1 MNAILKTKITNDRR
15 RNERG
20 AALISTLLISML
32 LMIVGGALILA
43 TSMSAVLAVDSTAEL
58 QAYYS
63 AEAGVNATLN
73 VLRGNVQS
81 NPANTAATFRNT
93 ADNPTLGLWM
103 DYNTTINGTSAVSL
117 SNNPVL
123 GYSVN
128 VTDPDSVISP
138 KVPTRLLVDVTG
150 YGPKGA
156 VKRMEMMVDR
166 YIFDYS
172 AMATIL
178 IRSNDDNST
187 VMSTFAIGSSNAK
200 DYWGTDQSDPSKAIP
215 VIGVTHTND
224 FNLATAAVAGA
235 HPGTVV
241 GSQQVKQF
249 AVSQLPAFLQTAD
262 NARAFLTSMK
272 TVAQSEGRYFG
283 ASSGTF
289 GTSANPLFTF
299 VDGNCILDGG
309 AGLLIVTGNLTLNGG
324 VDFNGLVLVLGAGY
338 LDRSGGGSGDI
349 LGAFAVA
356 KFARTWP
363 IGQNGLPH
371 PFLSPFYDTS
381 GGGTGL
387 IAFDSNEIDAGAQP
401 CASPGTGNSR
411 TLGDGISRV

>member
-1 MNAILKTKITNDRR
+1 MNPILKTKISNDRR
-15 RNERG
+15 LNEHG
-20 AALISTLLISML
+20 AALISTLLISTL
-32 LMIVGGALILA
+32 LMIAGGALILA

-63 AEAGVNATLN
+63 AEAGVNASLN

-103 DYNTTINGTSAVSL
+103 NYDTTINGTSAVSL
-117 SNNPVL
+117 STSPVL

-128 VTDPDSVISP
+128 VTDPDAVVAP

-172 AMATIL
+172 AMSTIL

-187 VMSTFAIGSSNAK
+187 VMTGFAIGNSNAK
-200 DYWGTDQSDPSKAIP
+200 DYFGTDQSDPSKAIP

-224 FNLATAAVAGA
+224 FNLATAAVASA
-235 HPGTVV
+235 QPGTVV

-249 AVSQLPAFLQTAD
+249 STSQLPAFLQTAD
-262 NARAFLTSMK
+262 NARAFLNSMQ
-272 TVAQSEGRYFG
+272 TVALSEGRYFP

-289 GTSANPLFTF
+289 GTTANPQFTF
-299 VDGNCILDGG
+299 IDGNCILDGG

-324 VDFNGLVLVLGAGY
+324 VNFDGLVLVLGAGY
-338 LDRSGGGSGDI
+338 IQRSGGGSGDI
-349 LGAFAVA
+349 LGAFAIA

-363 IGQNGLPH
+363 IAQNSLPH
-371 PFLSPFYDTS
+371 PFLSPFFDTS

-387 IAFDSNEIDAGAQP
+387 IGFDSGKIDEALSLAP
-401 CASPGTGNSR
+401 P
-411 TLGDGISRV
+411 RVLAIRER